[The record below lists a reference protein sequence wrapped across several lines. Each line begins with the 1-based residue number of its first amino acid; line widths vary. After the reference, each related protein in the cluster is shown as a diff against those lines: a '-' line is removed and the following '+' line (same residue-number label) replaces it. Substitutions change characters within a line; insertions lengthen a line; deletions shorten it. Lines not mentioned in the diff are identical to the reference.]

1 MIPISAILP
10 VRNAAKWL
18 PTTFPSVLANLES
31 TDELIVIDDGSTD
44 SSLSILKKLSKDKEL
59 RILNGKGKGL
69 VHALNLGLEFASH
82 EWIARFDADDV
93 YPTQRLNL
101 QRVQFSPNLGVI
113 FSDYEFFLNGRK
125 SLGIIPS
132 PVFDFPTRLS
142 LLRSQRTAH
151 PSAILNKSMAC
162 TVGGYQESDFPAED
176 LSLWLRISKVG
187 KLESIPHIGLKYNLN
202 TKSISST
209 RYLQAKEKTIEL
221 VKTALDSD
229 FLNEFIPSEIESVLN
244 DYDSLTL
251 SRERRAL
258 YVYDLVNREFF
269 NRRTSQEQNSI
280 LHAAIREVS
289 RPKSVVA
296 ASGLLFESIRRRL
309 ARIS

>member
-10 VRNAAKWL
+10 VRNAEKWL
-18 PTTFPSVLANLES
+18 PNTFPSVLANLET
-31 TDELIVIDDGSTD
+31 TDELIVIDDRSTD
-44 SSLSILKKLSKDKEL
+44 SSLSIIKKLSKDREL

-69 VHALNLGLEFASH
+69 VHALNLGLEFASQQ
-82 EWIARFDADDV
+82 WIARFDADDV
-93 YPTQRLNL
+93 YPTHRLHL
-101 QRVQFSPNLGVI
+101 QRVQFSTNLGVV
-113 FSDYEFFLNGRK
+113 FSDYEIFLNGK
-125 SLGIIPS
+125 NSLGVIPS

-151 PSAILNKSMAC
+151 SSAILNKSMAC
-162 TVGGYQESDFPAED
+162 AVGGYRESDFPAED
-176 LSLWLRISKVG
+176 LSLWLRIARVG
-187 KLESIPHIGLKYNLN
+187 KLESIPHIGLRYNLN
-202 TKSISST
+202 SNSISST
-209 RYLQAKEKTIEL
+209 RYLQAKEKTFEL

-229 FLNEFIPSEIESVLN
+229 FLIECHVNEIESILK
-244 DYDSLTL
+244 DYNGLTL
-251 SRERRAL
+251 SEERRAL
-258 YVYDLVNREFF
+258 HVYDLLNRDFF
-269 NRRTSQEQNSI
+269 NRRTSQEKKSI